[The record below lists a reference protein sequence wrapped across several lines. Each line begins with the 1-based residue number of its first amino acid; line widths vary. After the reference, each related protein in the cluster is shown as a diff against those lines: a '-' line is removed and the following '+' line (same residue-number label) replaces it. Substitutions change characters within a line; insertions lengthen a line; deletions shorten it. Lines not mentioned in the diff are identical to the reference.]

1 VPTPDRLAE
10 LLREQGG
17 YCAALGSP
25 LYAALLERA
34 SKDAGARGPTYAL
47 LEDDPSPGPRGDA
60 LALRLLAAAHSLA
73 LQGRA
78 PDLARHLP
86 STQPEGSASP
96 LDAEGAWRA
105 LRELIATSGQELKA
119 LVALPCQ
126 TNEVGRAAALAYG
139 FFEAARAGLPLR
151 LLEVG
156 AGAGLNLRFDHFHY
170 AGGGAAWGPVSSPV
184 LLDGLWLDPPPLPDA
199 LRVVERSGC
208 DRRPL
213 DATTHEGRLSLLSS
227 VWADQTPRFARLRGA
242 IDIAA
247 RVPVR
252 LDAADLTEWLPER
265 LEVAAPG
272 RATVVYHSIVDEYLT
287 EAARR
292 RFHAALQAGGARA
305 MPGAPLFWLRL
316 EPLPDQVRFA
326 VTLTRWPGADERIL
340 AYAGAHG
347 TDVRR
352 A

>member
-1 VPTPDRLAE
+1 MPTPDRLAD
-10 LLREQGG
+10 LLREQGR
-17 YCAALGSP
+17 YCTALGSP

-34 SKDAGARGPTYAL
+34 SKDAERSGPTFEL
-47 LEDDPSPGPRGDA
+47 LKDDPAPGPRGDA

-96 LDAEGAWRA
+96 LDTEGAWCS
-105 LRELIATSGQELKA
+105 LRELIGACRHELKA
-119 LVALPCQ
+119 LLALPCQ
-126 TNEVGRAAALAYG
+126 TNEVGRAAALVYG
-139 FFEAARAGLPLR
+139 FFEAAGTGLPLR
-151 LLEVG
+151 VLEIG

-184 LLDGLWLDPPPLPDA
+184 PLDGLWLDPPPLPAA
-199 LRVVERSGC
+199 LRVAERSGC

-213 DATTHEGRLSLLSS
+213 DATTDEGRLSLLSS

-242 IDIAA
+242 IEIAA

-252 LDAADLTEWLPER
+252 LEAADLTEWLPER
-265 LEVAAPG
+265 LEVATPG
-272 RATVVYHSIVDEYLT
+272 LATVVYHSIVDEYLT

-292 RFHAALQAGGARA
+292 HFHATLHAAGARA
-305 MPGAPLFWLRL
+305 TPEAPLFWLRL

-326 VTLTRWPGADERIL
+326 LTLTRWPGADERIL

-347 TDVRR
+347 TGVRR